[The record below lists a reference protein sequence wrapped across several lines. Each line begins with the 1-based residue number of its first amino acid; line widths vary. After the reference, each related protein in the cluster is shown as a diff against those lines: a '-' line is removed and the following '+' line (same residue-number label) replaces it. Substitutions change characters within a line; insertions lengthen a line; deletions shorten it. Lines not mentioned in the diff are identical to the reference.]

1 MHGMKMRYRPILLLT
16 MALLSGCDAAPEPDS
31 APRSTGPV
39 ERVPGSP
46 SPIDDGSI
54 GGVNAAEP
62 RAEPVISEPFRGRWA
77 MTPADCRAGSAEESR
92 LGRIIVGAS
101 EIQFVHAS
109 GEPLSVMR
117 RGDAAIAVRL
127 LVTRNESSVERT
139 DRLTIDPDGT
149 TLRYRLGDED
159 LTYHRCPIVGPDP
172 SRGDEGPYRPTRRS
186 APLRASDPPVPGL
199 PVMFPFE
206 QKKRFCAFQ
215 TLSDGNS
222 RTAQLRLSL
231 YVMPAKAGISGLMA
245 IPPETPA
252 FAGVTKK

>member
-1 MHGMKMRYRPILLLT
+1 MGSRHSSGSEAEDMHGMKMRYRPILLLT

-101 EIQFVHAS
+101 EIQFVHAQWRTAV
-109 GEPLSVMR
+109 GHAARR
-117 RGDAAIAVRL
+117 RGDRGAPAGHPQR
-127 LVTRNESSVERT
+127 VERGANRPAD
-139 DRLTIDPDGT
+139 DRSRRHHAALSARRRGFDLSSLPD
-149 TLRYRLGDED
+149 L
-159 LTYHRCPIVGPDP
+159 GPDP

-186 APLRASDPPVPGL
+186 APLHASDPPVPGL

-206 QKKRFCAFQ
+206 QK
-215 TLSDGNS
+215 SDS
-222 RTAQLRLSL
+222 VLCSPFHFFVT
-231 YVMPAKAGISGLMA
+231 PAKAGVSGGIA
-245 IPPETPA
+245 IRPEMQLSLA
-252 FAGVTKK
+252 